1 MRLRPILKGRYLIVG
16 NGAENALVYSTVRRL
31 ARLAGVRVGVKDLR
45 RGRYIAEVLGF
56 CPAYITAFVAA

>member
-1 MRLRPILKGRYLIVG
+1 VG

-56 CPAYITAFVAA
+56 SPAYITAVVAA